1 MSGDDD
7 DALLV
12 VTIGCDDVV
21 WRKLDAFI
29 VVVVVVLIEQCR
41 EYYSNAVYLL
51 NDDVYV
57 PLGLLVLGSTSC
69 KGKRRP
75 RIMCHPHGITTKM
88 HNARWG

>member
-57 PLGLLVLGSTSC
+57 P
-69 KGKRRP
+69 
-75 RIMCHPHGITTKM
+75 
-88 HNARWG
+88 